1 MKYTVMECHEGY
13 AILMGEDSCF
23 VRAAN
28 MHYSVGQTVT
38 TPIILDE
45 DVKRPAISRSVFVK
59 IAAAAAC
66 ITLISA
72 VGINYYSKN
81 LKTHSVLTIGS
92 DFNIQLE
99 LNSKGKVIRMKS
111 QTADGKD
118 VLEHYDT
125 KDKNMVGA
133 VNDILDVMKDQ
144 GYITNDD
151 TVELFISADSKKES
165 ESYKNEIEHEISAQ
179 KVNVSVVDKPPEPP
193 QKHPV
198 VHEPTYVKKED
209 EKVKNENTEKLPV
222 PSAPVPDNPDINKN
236 PEIIPV
242 PSEPVIDKNEIIE
255 NVPVIPYENIQ
266 KPENN
271 FTELIPSVPE
281 KTPGAEEKVPPVQT
295 PSENII
301 EHERPVRP
309 EPSPENQKP
318 SYENKFP
325 DNSTPEPR
333 PHRDDFRNEYPDER
347 TKE

>member
-13 AILMGEDSCF
+13 AVLMGEDSCF

-28 MHYSVGQTVT
+28 MHYSVGQIVT
-38 TPIILDE
+38 SPIILDE

-72 VGINYYSKN
+72 VGLNYYSKN

-118 VLEHYDT
+118 VLDHYDT

-133 VNDILDVMKDQ
+133 VNEILDVMKEQ

-151 TVELFISADSKKES
+151 TVELYISADSKKDS

-179 KVNVSVVDKPPEPP
+179 KVNVSVVDKPPKLFKKRPIAI
-193 QKHPV
+193 
-198 VHEPTYVKKED
+198 EPTED
-209 EKVKNENTEKLPV
+209 NKGNTEKLPV
-222 PSAPVPDNPDINKN
+222 PSEPAQDKNKN
-236 PEIIPV
+236 PEKLPV
-242 PSEPVIDKNEIIE
+242 PSEPVTENKEIFEIPPVVPNE
-255 NVPVIPYENIQ
+255 NVQ
-266 KPENN
+266 KPEENLSKPVPPIVENN
-271 FTELIPSVPE
+271 PEIEELIPPE
-281 KTPGAEEKVPPVQT
+281 QT
-295 PSENII
+295 PPQNII
-301 EHERPVRP
+301 EPERPVSPDIPP
-309 EPSPENQKP
+309 ETPKPTNENG
-318 SYENKFP
+318 FP
-325 DNSTPEPR
+325 DNPVPEHR
-333 PHRDDFRNEYPDER
+333 PHREDFRNERSNENF
-347 TKE
+347 KELE

>member
-13 AILMGEDSCF
+13 AVLMGEDSCF

-28 MHYSVGQTVT
+28 MHYSVGQIVT
-38 TPIILDE
+38 SPIILDD
-45 DVKRPAISRSVFVK
+45 DVKRSAISRSVFVK

-72 VGINYYSKN
+72 VGLNYYSKN

-133 VNDILDVMKDQ
+133 VNDILDVMKEQ

-151 TVELFISADSKKES
+151 TVELYISADSKKES

-193 QKHPV
+193 QKRPV
-198 VHEPTYVKKED
+198 VHEPADMKKED
-209 EKVKNENTEKLPV
+209 EKIENEKTEKLPV
-222 PSAPVPDNPDINKN
+222 PSASAPDVNKN

-255 NVPVIPYENIQ
+255 NIPVIPHENIQ

-271 FTELIPSVPE
+271 SPQQTPPLPENIPE
-281 KTPGAEEKVPPVQT
+281 IEEIVPPVQT
-295 PSENII
+295 PPENII
-301 EHERPVRP
+301 EQERPVRP

-318 SYENKFP
+318 PYENKFP

-333 PHRDDFRNEYPDER
+333 PHRDDFRNEYPNER